1 MMYSNVFSSAFTAL
15 GLLVTMGILQVVSFL
30 VANPGIVSHICI
42 MSVCSAVGQLFI
54 FYTIKNYGPLVFA
67 TIQTVRQ
74 LLSIVLSIIFF
85 NHPVN
90 TMEGVGILIVFGAL
104 GGQIGVK
111 WINRKPPPPPR

>member
-1 MMYSNVFSSAFTAL
+1 
-15 GLLVTMGILQVVSFL
+15 
-30 VANPGIVSHICI
+30 

-74 LLSIVLSIIFF
+74 LLSILLSIIFF

-90 TMEGVGILIVFGAL
+90 TMEAVGISLVFSAL
-104 GGQIGVK
+104 GGQILHK
-111 WINRKPPPPPR
+111 WFTRKRPAPPASPLAPASEPDDAEHGNNSLGEKDPIIAADRGR